1 MSEERP
7 PGSPWSASSAP
18 GGDPIHEPREGAPPE
33 RRMRRI
39 AALTAVVLLLAVGA
53 WVILQRRGAEE
64 AIEEPPAGQALI
76 VDEQTPLVDPTRS
89 AERQVVLF
97 FAREGSDLLHPESRR
112 IFVTAAISEQGKQV
126 IEGLIRG
133 PRRPLGVPV
142 LPRET
147 TLREL
152 YVDREG
158 NAYVDF
164 GADMVARHPG
174 GSDAE
179 IATLFAVVNSLT
191 YNFPEIRSVRI
202 LIEGEES
209 DTLAGHIDL
218 RRRYFRDLSR
228 VAGEGLEGGGGG
240 EPRASR

>member
-1 MSEERP
+1 
-7 PGSPWSASSAP
+7 
-18 GGDPIHEPREGAPPE
+18 
-33 RRMRRI
+33 
-39 AALTAVVLLLAVGA
+39 LLLVLLLVAGVWA
-53 WVILQRRGAEE
+53 LSRRGGGEE
-64 AIEEPPAGQALI
+64 TLEELPSGQAVI
-76 VDEQTPLVDPTRS
+76 VDEEAPLADPTRS

-112 IFVTAAISEQGKQV
+112 IFVTASITEQAKQV

-133 PRRPLGVPV
+133 PRRALGVPV
-142 LPRET
+142 LPREA

-164 GADMVARHPG
+164 GADLLERHPG

-191 YNFPEIRSVRI
+191 YNFPQIRSVRI
-202 LIEGEES
+202 LIEGEER

-228 VAGEGLEGGGGG
+228 VEQGGLENAGED